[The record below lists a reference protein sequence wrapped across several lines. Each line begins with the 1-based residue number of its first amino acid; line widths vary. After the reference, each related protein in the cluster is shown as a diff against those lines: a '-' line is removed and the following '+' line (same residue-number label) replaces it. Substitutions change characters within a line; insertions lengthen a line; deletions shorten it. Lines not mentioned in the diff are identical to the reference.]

1 MFGKFYFYSR
11 KWSTQVFSHIN
22 VVNPSS
28 NSIFLFVQRNLA
40 FFSLETT
47 SRKKIRLPGANREC
61 RINLTSIFL
70 SPLKKIAICK
80 PYTCVFNG
88 NVNFL
93 RLSESQPTP
102 TLCFY
107 IMTRASQTSY
117 CRSVI
122 RILPF
127 FLKICTLY
135 QIKVPCFY
143 LGILRV

>member
-1 MFGKFYFYSR
+1 MVNFTFILVNGLPRFFLILMLKILPLIQYF
-11 KWSTQVFSHIN
+11 FSFKEIW
-22 VVNPSS
+22 
-28 NSIFLFVQRNLA
+28 L

-93 RLSESQPTP
+93 RLSEIQPTQ